1 MMVLHGH
8 VVVERNRFTLDAS
21 ISVRAGET
29 LAVLG
34 PNGAGKTTLL
44 RALAGL
50 VPISAGSIELDG
62 ALLDDPDHDVFIVPE
77 RRPIGFV
84 FQDYLLFPDMSVVEN
99 VAFGPRARGTN
110 HEQALARAS
119 ELLEWVG
126 LGDHAEKRPDAISGG
141 QAQRVALARAMAVS
155 PRLLLLDEPLA
166 ALDVTTRRSVRS
178 DLSRLL
184 AGVDSARIL
193 VTHDPRDA
201 RALAD
206 RLMIIEN
213 GRVVQSGSFD
223 DIAANPATPY
233 VHELLGDFS

>member
-1 MMVLHGH
+1 MSLDAR
-8 VVVERNRFTLDAS
+8 VVVERDRFTLDAAV
-21 ISVRAGET
+21 SVGDGET

-50 VPISAGSIELDG
+50 VPITKGAISLDG
-62 ALLDDPDHDVFIVPE
+62 TVLDDPARDVFVAPE

-84 FQDYLLFPDMSVVEN
+84 FQDYLLFPNMSVIEN
-99 VAFGPRARGTN
+99 VAFGLRARGT
-110 HEQALARAS
+110 ERDTALTRAT

-126 LGDHAEKRPDAISGG
+126 LSEHAEKKPGEISGG

-166 ALDVTTRRSVRS
+166 ALDVTSRRSVRS

-184 AGVDSARIL
+184 NGVDSARIL

-201 RALAD
+201 RVLAD
-206 RLMIIEN
+206 RMVIVEN
-213 GRVVQSGSFD
+213 GRVVQSGTFD
-223 DIAANPATPY
+223 TIAANPATPY
-233 VHELLGDFS
+233 VHELLGDVQ

>member
-1 MMVLHGH
+1 MSLDAR
-8 VVVERNRFTLDAS
+8 VVVERDRFTLDAAV
-21 ISVRAGET
+21 SVGDGET

-50 VPISAGSIELDG
+50 VPITKGAISLDG
-62 ALLDDPDHDVFIVPE
+62 TVLDDPARDVFVAPE
-77 RRPIGFV
+77 RRPVGFV
-84 FQDYLLFPDMSVVEN
+84 FQDYLLFPNMSVIEN
-99 VAFGPRARGTN
+99 VAFGLRARGT
-110 HEQALARAS
+110 ERDAARTRAT

-126 LGDHAEKRPDAISGG
+126 LGEHAEKKPGAISGG

-166 ALDVTTRRSVRS
+166 ALDVTTRRSVRA

-184 AGVDSARIL
+184 NGVDSARIL

-201 RALAD
+201 RVLAD
-206 RLMIIEN
+206 RMVIIEN
-213 GRVVQSGSFD
+213 GRVVQSGTFD
-223 DIAANPATPY
+223 TIAANPATPY
-233 VHELLGDFS
+233 VHELLGDLQ

>member
-1 MMVLHGH
+1 MSLDAR
-8 VVVERNRFTLDAS
+8 VVVERDRFTLDAAV
-21 ISVRAGET
+21 SVGDGET

-50 VPISAGSIELDG
+50 VPITKGAISLDG
-62 ALLDDPDHDVFIVPE
+62 TVLDDPARDVFVAPE
-77 RRPIGFV
+77 RRPVGFV
-84 FQDYLLFPDMSVVEN
+84 FQDYLLFPNMSVIEN
-99 VAFGPRARGTN
+99 VAFGLRARGT
-110 HEQALARAS
+110 ERDAARTRAT

-126 LGDHAEKRPDAISGG
+126 LGEHAEKKPGAISGG

-166 ALDVTTRRSVRS
+166 ALDVTTRRSVRA

-184 AGVDSARIL
+184 NGVDSARIL

-201 RALAD
+201 RVLAD
-206 RLMIIEN
+206 RMVIVEN
-213 GRVVQSGSFD
+213 GRVVQSGTFD
-223 DIAANPATPY
+223 TIAANPATPY
-233 VHELLGDFS
+233 VHELLGDLQ

>member
-1 MMVLHGH
+1 MTVDARFSI
-8 VVVERNRFTLDAS
+8 VRATFTLAVDVHVAP
-21 ISVRAGET
+21 GET

-50 VPISAGSIELDG
+50 APITSGSIGLDG
-62 ALLDDPDHDVFIVPE
+62 TVLDDPDRSVFVPAE
-77 RRPIGFV
+77 KRPVGFV
-84 FQDYLLFPDMSVVEN
+84 FQDYLLFPNMTVIEN
-99 VAFGPRARGTN
+99 VAFGLRARGTDSDT
-110 HEQALARAS
+110 ARARAN

-126 LGDHAEKRPDAISGG
+126 LGEHAEKKPGQISGG

-184 AGVDSARIL
+184 GAVDSARIL

-201 RALAD
+201 RVLSD
-206 RLMIIEN
+206 RMIIIEN
-213 GRVVQSGSFD
+213 GRIVQSGTFD
-223 DIAANPATPY
+223 TIAADPATPY
-233 VHELLGDFS
+233 VHELLGDLS

>member
-1 MMVLHGH
+1 MSLDAR
-8 VVVERNRFTLDAS
+8 VVVERDRFTLDAAV
-21 ISVRAGET
+21 SVGNGET

-50 VPISAGSIELDG
+50 VPITKGAISLDG
-62 ALLDDPDHDVFIVPE
+62 TVLDDPARDVFMAPE
-77 RRPIGFV
+77 RRPVGFV
-84 FQDYLLFPDMSVVEN
+84 FQDYLLFPNMSVIEN
-99 VAFGPRARGTN
+99 VAFGLRARGT
-110 HEQALARAS
+110 ERDAARTRAT

-126 LGDHAEKRPDAISGG
+126 LGEHAEKKPGAISGG

-166 ALDVTTRRSVRS
+166 ALDVTTRRSVRA

-184 AGVDSARIL
+184 NGVDSARIL

-201 RALAD
+201 RVLAD
-206 RLMIIEN
+206 RMVIVEN
-213 GRVVQSGSFD
+213 GRVVQSGTFD
-223 DIAANPATPY
+223 TIAANPATPY
-233 VHELLGDFS
+233 VHELLGDVQ

>member
-1 MMVLHGH
+1 MTIDARFSIV
-8 VVVERNRFTLDAS
+8 RATFTLDVDVHVAP
-21 ISVRAGET
+21 GET

-50 VPISAGSIELDG
+50 APITSGSISLDG
-62 ALLDDPDHDVFIVPE
+62 TVLDDPDRSVFVPAE
-77 RRPIGFV
+77 KRPVGFV
-84 FQDYLLFPDMSVVEN
+84 FQDYLLFPNMTVIEN
-99 VAFGPRARGTN
+99 VAFGLRSRGTDRDTARARAN
-110 HEQALARAS
+110 

-126 LGDHAEKRPDAISGG
+126 LSEHAEKKPDQISGG
-141 QAQRVALARAMAVS
+141 QAQRAALARAMAVS

-184 AGVDSARIL
+184 GAVDSARIL

-201 RALAD
+201 RVLSD
-206 RLMIIEN
+206 RMIIIEN
-213 GRVVQSGSFD
+213 GRIVQSGTFD
-223 DIAANPATPY
+223 TIAADPATPY
-233 VHELLGDFS
+233 VHELLGDLS

>member
-1 MMVLHGH
+1 MSLDAR
-8 VVVERNRFTLDAS
+8 VVVERDRFTLDAAV
-21 ISVRAGET
+21 SVGDGET

-50 VPISAGSIELDG
+50 VPITKGAISLDG
-62 ALLDDPDHDVFIVPE
+62 TVLDDPARDVFVAPE
-77 RRPIGFV
+77 RRPVGFV
-84 FQDYLLFPDMSVVEN
+84 FQDYLLFPNMSVIEN
-99 VAFGPRARGTN
+99 VAFGLRARGT
-110 HEQALARAS
+110 ERDAARTRAT

-126 LGDHAEKRPDAISGG
+126 LSEHAEKKPGGISGG

-166 ALDVTTRRSVRS
+166 ALDVTTRRSVRA

-184 AGVDSARIL
+184 NGVDSARIL

-201 RALAD
+201 RVLAD
-206 RLMIIEN
+206 RMVIVEN
-213 GRVVQSGSFD
+213 GRVVQSGTFD
-223 DIAANPATPY
+223 TIAANPASPY
-233 VHELLGDFS
+233 VHELLGDLQ

>member
-1 MMVLHGH
+1 MSLDAR
-8 VVVERNRFTLDAS
+8 VVVERDRFTLDAAV
-21 ISVRAGET
+21 SVGNGET

-50 VPISAGSIELDG
+50 VPITKGAISLDG
-62 ALLDDPDHDVFIVPE
+62 TVLDDPARDVFVAPE
-77 RRPIGFV
+77 RRPVGFV
-84 FQDYLLFPDMSVVEN
+84 FQDYLLFPNMSVIEN
-99 VAFGPRARGTN
+99 VAFGVRARGT
-110 HEQALARAS
+110 ERDAARTRAT

-126 LGDHAEKRPDAISGG
+126 LSEHAEKKPAAISGG

-166 ALDVTTRRSVRS
+166 ALDVTTRRSVRA

-184 AGVDSARIL
+184 NGVDSARIL

-201 RALAD
+201 RVLAD
-206 RLMIIEN
+206 RMVIVEN
-213 GRVVQSGSFD
+213 GRVVQSGTFD
-223 DIAANPATPY
+223 TIAANPATPY
-233 VHELLGDFS
+233 VHELLGDLQ

>member
-1 MMVLHGH
+1 
-8 VVVERNRFTLDAS
+8 
-21 ISVRAGET
+21 
-29 LAVLG
+29 
-34 PNGAGKTTLL
+34 
-44 RALAGL
+44 
-50 VPISAGSIELDG
+50 
-62 ALLDDPDHDVFIVPE
+62 
-77 RRPIGFV
+77 
-84 FQDYLLFPDMSVVEN
+84 
-99 VAFGPRARGTN
+99 
-110 HEQALARAS
+110 
-119 ELLEWVG
+119 EWVG
-126 LGDHAEKRPDAISGG
+126 LGDHAEKRTDAISGG

-166 ALDVTTRRSVRS
+166 ALDVTTRRTVRA

-184 AGVDSARIL
+184 AEVDSARVL

-233 VHELLGDFS
+233 VHELLGEFS

>member
-1 MMVLHGH
+1 MSLDAR
-8 VVVERNRFTLDAS
+8 VVVERDRFTLDAAV
-21 ISVRAGET
+21 SVGDGET

-50 VPISAGSIELDG
+50 VPITKGAISLDG
-62 ALLDDPDHDVFIVPE
+62 TVLDDPARDVFVAPE
-77 RRPIGFV
+77 RRPVGFV
-84 FQDYLLFPDMSVVEN
+84 FQDYLLFPNMSVIEN
-99 VAFGPRARGTN
+99 VAFGLRARGT
-110 HEQALARAS
+110 ERDAARTRAT

-126 LGDHAEKRPDAISGG
+126 LGEHAEKKPGAISGG

-166 ALDVTTRRSVRS
+166 ALDVTTRRSVRA

-184 AGVDSARIL
+184 NGVDSARIL

-201 RALAD
+201 RVLAD
-206 RLMIIEN
+206 RMVIVEN
-213 GRVVQSGSFD
+213 GRVVQSGTFD
-223 DIAANPATPY
+223 TIAANPATPY
-233 VHELLGDFS
+233 VHELLGGLQ

>member
-1 MMVLHGH
+1 MSLDAR
-8 VVVERNRFTLDAS
+8 VVVERDRFTLDAAV
-21 ISVRAGET
+21 SVGNGET

-50 VPISAGSIELDG
+50 VPITKGAISLDG
-62 ALLDDPDHDVFIVPE
+62 TVLDDPAREVFVAPE
-77 RRPIGFV
+77 RRPVGFV
-84 FQDYLLFPDMSVVEN
+84 FQDYLLFPNMSVIEN
-99 VAFGPRARGTN
+99 VAFGLRARGT
-110 HEQALARAS
+110 ERDAARTRAT

-126 LGDHAEKRPDAISGG
+126 LGEHAEKKPGAISGG

-166 ALDVTTRRSVRS
+166 ALDVTTRRSVRA

-184 AGVDSARIL
+184 NGVDSARIL

-201 RALAD
+201 RVLAD
-206 RLMIIEN
+206 RMVIVEN
-213 GRVVQSGSFD
+213 GRVVQSGTFD
-223 DIAANPATPY
+223 TIAANPATPY
-233 VHELLGDFS
+233 VHELLGDVQ

>member
-1 MMVLHGH
+1 MSLDAR
-8 VVVERNRFTLDAS
+8 VVVERDRFTLDAAV
-21 ISVRAGET
+21 SVGNGET

-50 VPISAGSIELDG
+50 VPITKGAISLDG
-62 ALLDDPDHDVFIVPE
+62 TVLDDPARDVFVAPE
-77 RRPIGFV
+77 RRPVGFV
-84 FQDYLLFPDMSVVEN
+84 FQDYLLFPNMSVIEN
-99 VAFGPRARGTN
+99 VAFGLRARGT
-110 HEQALARAS
+110 ARDAARTRAT

-126 LGDHAEKRPDAISGG
+126 LGEHAEKKPGAISGG

-166 ALDVTTRRSVRS
+166 ALDVTTRRSVRA

-184 AGVDSARIL
+184 NGVDSARIL

-201 RALAD
+201 RVLAD
-206 RLMIIEN
+206 RMVIVEN
-213 GRVVQSGSFD
+213 GRVVQSGTFD
-223 DIAANPATPY
+223 TIAANPATPY
-233 VHELLGDFS
+233 VHELLGDLQ

>member
-1 MMVLHGH
+1 MSLDAR
-8 VVVERNRFTLDAS
+8 VVVERDRFTLDAAV
-21 ISVRAGET
+21 SVGDGET

-50 VPISAGSIELDG
+50 VPITKGAISLDG
-62 ALLDDPDHDVFIVPE
+62 TVLDDPARDVFMAPE
-77 RRPIGFV
+77 RRPVGFV
-84 FQDYLLFPDMSVVEN
+84 FQDYLLFPNMSVIEN
-99 VAFGPRARGTN
+99 VAFGLRARGT
-110 HEQALARAS
+110 ERDAARTRAT

-126 LGDHAEKRPDAISGG
+126 LSEHAEKKPGAISGG

-166 ALDVTTRRSVRS
+166 ALDVTTRRSVRA

-184 AGVDSARIL
+184 NGVDSARIL

-201 RALAD
+201 RVLAD
-206 RLMIIEN
+206 RMVIIEN
-213 GRVVQSGSFD
+213 GRVVQSGTFD
-223 DIAANPATPY
+223 TIAANPATPY
-233 VHELLGDFS
+233 VHELLGDLQ